1 MEEDSPRLGAQDSF
15 DRSGAGAVEELGI
28 GPERPPRR
36 IEDLHRVVLAAAHDL
51 HLAVRQHSQGGQH
64 TRHLHRAVDRRK
76 TQRRGIKEFGRAQ
89 SLVVLPHST
98 HDQYLAALQKHG
110 RVKHTGHAQERAE
123 GGETLRSGIEQFG
136 APGCITADDQQFAI
150 R

>member
-1 MEEDSPRLGAQDSF
+1 MEEGSPRLGAQDSF

-64 TRHLHRAVDRRK
+64 TRHLHRAVDSRK
-76 TQRRGIKEFGRAQ
+76 AQRRGIKEFGRTQ
-89 SLVVLPHST
+89 SLVVLPYPT
-98 HDQYLAALQKHG
+98 HD
-110 RVKHTGHAQERAE
+110 
-123 GGETLRSGIEQFG
+123 
-136 APGCITADDQQFAI
+136 
-150 R
+150 